1 MIARTYIERNLKVLT
16 KSFNTAPNTLLTV
29 LYAKLVIVEV
39 GGWIELSMD
48 DLTKRTAKNLKETSN
63 IKERDQ
69 IIKSN
74 YGFDYDRNFRGMLI
88 KMIGLVGVETLEKRL
103 DAVIHQK
110 MKVALSNL
118 KIVRNQV
125 SHTYVK
131 NISLGTI
138 SAPSQ
143 THSYF
148 LDVYN
153 GLLDMEKTMKT
164 LRIIK

>member
-16 KSFNTAPNTLLTV
+16 KSFNAAPSPLLTV

-48 DLTKRTAKNLKETSN
+48 DLTKRAAKSLKEAANT
-63 IKERDQ
+63 KERDQ
-69 IIKSN
+69 IIKTN

-88 KMIGLVGVETLEKRL
+88 KMIGLVGVEALEKRL
-103 DAVIHQK
+103 DMVIHQK
-110 MKVALSNL
+110 MKVALTNL

-138 SAPSQ
+138 SAPSL

-153 GLLDMEKTMKT
+153 GLLDMEKNMKV
-164 LRIIK
+164 LRIIA

>member
-16 KSFNTAPNTLLTV
+16 KSFNSAPSALLTV

-39 GGWIELSMD
+39 GGWVELSMD
-48 DLTKRTAKNLKETSN
+48 DLAKRAAKNLKEPANT
-63 IKERDQ
+63 KERDL
-69 IIKSN
+69 IIKKN
-74 YGFDYDRNFRGMLI
+74 YGFDYDINFRGMLI
-88 KMIGLVGVETLEKRL
+88 KMIGLVGVEALEKRL
-103 DAVIHQK
+103 DLAAHQK
-110 MKVALSNL
+110 MKAALSNL
-118 KIVRNQV
+118 KTVRNQV

-131 NISLGTI
+131 NIALGTI
-138 SAPSQ
+138 SAPSL

-153 GLLDMEKTMKT
+153 GLLDMEKHMKA

>member
-16 KSFNTAPNTLLTV
+16 KSFNSASSTLLTV

-39 GGWIELSMD
+39 GGWVELSMD
-48 DLTKRTAKNLKETSN
+48 DLAKRAAKSLKEPSN
-63 IKERDQ
+63 IKFKDN
-69 IIKSN
+69 IIKTN
-74 YGFDYDRNFRGMLI
+74 YGFDYESNFRKMLMS
-88 KMIGLVGVETLEKRL
+88 MIGLIRIEALEKSL
-103 DAVIHQK
+103 DIAKHAK
-110 MKVALSNL
+110 MKAALSNL

-138 SAPSQ
+138 SAPSV

-153 GLLDMEKTMKT
+153 GLLDIEKNMKA
-164 LRIIK
+164 LRIIV